1 MDSSN
6 SRYIFKVLIDNDRM
20 IIRTNKELQK
30 AFDRL
35 TVGVHG
41 DDYIVKMIQSCLV
54 HPELEKFKNSA
65 FITAWQVEDFTYAL
79 MGLVLDYLRAKPEI
93 ELVVYQSIQIVKDEG
108 KDED

>member
-54 HPELEKFKNSA
+54 HPELEKFNGSL
-65 FITAWQVEDFTYAL
+65 ITASQVEDFTYAL
-79 MGLVLDYLRAKPEI
+79 MGLVLDYLTAKPEI